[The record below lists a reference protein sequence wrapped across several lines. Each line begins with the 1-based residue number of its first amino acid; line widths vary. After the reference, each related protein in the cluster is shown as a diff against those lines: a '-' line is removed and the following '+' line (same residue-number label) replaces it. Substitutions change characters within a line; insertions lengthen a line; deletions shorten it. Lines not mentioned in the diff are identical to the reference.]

1 MDIDRILFIQT
12 SFIGDAILTL
22 PALQKLKEINPNCL
36 IDVLCIP
43 ESREIFK
50 CGPYVDDVIVF
61 DKKGIHKSL
70 FSTLRF
76 AYELKR
82 ENYKRLYSAHRSF
95 RTSLIVLFL
104 GVRDS
109 YGFNTSSLKHV
120 YKNLIKYSLSNHEIQ
135 RNFDLIGFK
144 FKNENWRIVPEIVSD
159 NSIKNKVSSYL
170 RDNKINNDYIAI
182 APGSIWETKK
192 YPNKYFE
199 EIINYLIERK
209 NQIILI
215 GGPKDK
221 ELCSS
226 LAMQNLSSVFDT
238 SGIFSI
244 VESVE
249 LLQHAKLLISN
260 DSAPTH
266 MGMAADIKVLTIYCS
281 TVSDFGFYPYNS
293 KSRFVSFDDLDCKPC
308 GIHGHKKCPVKT
320 FACGE
325 KLLPK
330 TIIKT
335 LEGMLNGS

>member
-12 SFIGDAILTL
+12 AFIGDAILTL
-22 PALQKLKEINPNCL
+22 PALQKLKEISTNCK
-36 IDVLCIP
+36 IDVMCIP

-50 CGPYVDDVIVF
+50 ASPYVDDVIVL

-76 AYELKR
+76 AYKLKT

-104 GVRDS
+104 GVKES
-109 YGFNTSSLKHV
+109 VGFNSSSLKHV
-120 YKNLIKYSLSNHEIQ
+120 YKNLIKYSLSNHEVQ
-135 RNFDLIGFK
+135 RNLDLIGF
-144 FKNENWRIVPEIVSD
+144 NYNSENWRIIPEIVSD
-159 NSIKNKVSSYL
+159 ESINNKVSSYL
-170 RDNKINNDYIAI
+170 KDNKINIDYIAI

-221 ELCSS
+221 ELCTS
-226 LAMQNLSSVFDT
+226 LAKQKLSYIFDA

-244 VESVE
+244 VGSIE
-249 LLQHAKLLISN
+249 LLRHAKLLISN

-293 KSRFVSFDDLDCKPC
+293 KSQFISFDELDCKPC
-308 GIHGHKKCPVKT
+308 GIHGHKKCPIKT

-325 KLLPK
+325 KLEPR

>member
-12 SFIGDAILTL
+12 AFIGDAILTL
-22 PALQKLKEINPNCL
+22 PALQKLKEISTNCK
-36 IDVLCIP
+36 IDVMCIP

-50 CGPYVDDVIVF
+50 ASPYVDDVIVL

-76 AYELKR
+76 AYKLKT

-104 GVRDS
+104 GVKES
-109 YGFNTSSLKHV
+109 FGFNSSSLKHV
-120 YKNLIKYSLSNHEIQ
+120 YKNLIKYSLSNHEVQ
-135 RNFDLIGFK
+135 RNLDLIGF
-144 FKNENWRIVPEIVSD
+144 NYNSENWRIIPEIVSD
-159 NSIKNKVSSYL
+159 ESINNKVSSYL
-170 RDNKINNDYIAI
+170 KDNKINIDYIAI

-221 ELCSS
+221 ELCTS
-226 LAMQNLSSVFDT
+226 LAKQKLSYIFDA

-244 VESVE
+244 VGSIE
-249 LLQHAKLLISN
+249 LLRHAKLLISN

-293 KSRFVSFDDLDCKPC
+293 KSQFISFDELDCKPC
-308 GIHGHKKCPVKT
+308 GIHGHKKCPIKT

-325 KLLPK
+325 KLEPR

>member
-1 MDIDRILFIQT
+1 MNIDKILFIQT
-12 SFIGDAILTL
+12 AFIGDAILML
-22 PALQKLKEINPNCL
+22 PALQKFKEINPNCL
-36 IDVLCIP
+36 TDVMCIP

-50 CGPYVDDVIVF
+50 ASPYVDDVIVL

-76 AYELKR
+76 VNELKR
-82 ENYKRLYSAHRSF
+82 KNYTRLYSTHRSF

-104 GVRDS
+104 GVKES
-109 YGFNTSSLKHV
+109 YGFNTSSLKQG
-120 YKNLIKYSLSNHEIQ
+120 YKNLIKYSSSNHEVQ
-135 RNFDLIGFK
+135 RNLDLIGFK
-144 FKNENWRIVPEIVSD
+144 FNSENWRIKPEILSD
-159 NSIKNKVSSYL
+159 DSVKNKVSSYL
-170 RDNKINNDYIAI
+170 RDNKINNDYVAI

-215 GGPKDK
+215 GGPKDI
-221 ELCSS
+221 ELCAS
-226 LAMQNLSSVFDT
+226 LAKQKLSYVFDA

-244 VESVE
+244 VESIE
-249 LLQHAKLLISN
+249 LLRHAKLLISN

-293 KSRFVSFDDLDCKPC
+293 KSRFISFDELDCKPC
-308 GIHGHKKCPVKT
+308 GIHGHEKCPVKT

-335 LEGMLNGS
+335 MEGMLNGN